1 MQGPGVSLKIKRLV
15 LLCNQ
20 VKSHQEMALGQK
32 KMKRESSALFIKQKK
47 KKKHFPTGLFISY
60 LLPGFQDL
68 TGKLFGCFFALQYNS
83 SCLICLRKRKHY
95 RKASP
100 LPGGRLALSML
111 VQNM

>member
-47 KKKHFPTGLFISY
+47 KKKKTFSYWALHILFTPRFPRPNWQTLWVFLRPSVQQQLPY
-60 LLPGFQDL
+60 LLEEE
-68 TGKLFGCFFALQYNS
+68 KALQEGF
-83 SCLICLRKRKHY
+83 
-95 RKASP
+95 P
-100 LPGGRLALSML
+100 LARG
-111 VQNM
+111 